1 VCSDSRLI
9 ATRIG
14 RKLSLVGAV
23 AQRRRVSRSQ
33 NAHRSTPP
41 ECPFSARRSAHGR
54 DRLQRIAR
62 ETTKREAVYA
72 DFIMTASK
80 LHLHAYV
87 SDGLRLDSD
96 EHHLIGLAN
105 RMRMF
110 APRTVID
117 EAEAMIRGIVELSLK
132 PGKDVAKLTVEEVAK
147 NRDSDP
153 LLPFSLAS
161 RSDLDNVYRTTL

>member
-1 VCSDSRLI
+1 MHFDPPL
-9 ATRIG
+9 
-14 RKLSLVGAV
+14 LSALSALVGALMGGS
-23 AQRRRVSRSQ
+23 ASLAAAIYTQRRQ
-33 NAHRSTPP
+33 
-41 ECPFSARRSAHGR
+41 

-62 ETTKREAVYA
+62 ETTKRETVYA

-96 EHHLIGLAN
+96 EHHLLGLAN
-105 RMRMF
+105 RMRLF
-110 APRTVID
+110 APR
-117 EAEAMIRGIVELSLK
+117 IVELSLK
-132 PGKDVAKLTVEEVAK
+132 PGKDVRKLTVEDVAK

-161 RSDLDNVYRTTL
+161 RSDLDNVYRTIL

>member
-1 VCSDSRLI
+1 MPIDPPL
-9 ATRIG
+9 
-14 RKLSLVGAV
+14 LSALSALVGALMGGSASLAGAV
-23 AQRRRVSRSQ
+23 YTQRRQ
-33 NAHRSTPP
+33 
-41 ECPFSARRSAHGR
+41 

-105 RMRMF
+105 RMRLF

-117 EAEAMIRGIVELSLK
+117 EAEMVIRGIVELSLK
-132 PGKDVAKLTVEEVAK
+132 PGKDVRKLTVEEVAK
-147 NRDSDP
+147 KTVIPIHFYHSAWPRD
-153 LLPFSLAS
+153 
-161 RSDLDNVYRTTL
+161 RTWITCTGPSSEREGFAIVFPA

>member
-1 VCSDSRLI
+1 MPIDPPL
-9 ATRIG
+9 
-14 RKLSLVGAV
+14 LSALSALVGALMGGSASLAAAV
-23 AQRRRVSRSQ
+23 FTQRRQ
-33 NAHRSTPP
+33 
-41 ECPFSARRSAHGR
+41 

-105 RMRMF
+105 RMRLF